1 MGFVIIQKTGFFL
14 KRLRM
19 IESDT
24 DRMEVSVKGQLY
36 SFDIYDTLI
45 TRKTATPEGIFALMQ
60 KQLEENL
67 ACLCL

>member
-1 MGFVIIQKTGFFL
+1 
-14 KRLRM
+14 M

-60 KQLEENL
+60 KQLEEL
-67 ACLCL
+67 LRQMALL